1 MWGGTCTGI
10 GVGMGMTFMAF
21 ESRRFQRTERVLD
34 ALEIKLQTVLSHH
47 T

>member
-21 ESRRFQRTERVLD
+21 ESRCFPRTERVLD